1 MLSININGLSLSE
14 VKKKKKCK
22 TVPNAFIEIVN

>member
-1 MLSININGLSLSE
+1 MLSININGLNLSE
-14 VKKKKKCK
+14 VKKKCK

>member
-14 VKKKKKCK
+14 VKKKKCK